1 MRLKVMTLNIWGYNG
16 DWGRRRKLIVE
27 LLRREQPD
35 VVGLQEVCDW
45 RQFNDD
51 GDHQLH
57 QLARLAGYPFTH
69 FQPAYRRPD
78 KSLGQGILSHYPI
91 VAIARLPF
99 PRDLTDPKDTED
111 RVAVWAQVAM
121 PDGIVEIAVTHLSLS
136 LTARERS
143 VRRLVDWLWRQS
155 DAPKILMGDLNDAPH
170 SPTLRFLLAEA
181 TPPFADAWALAHPD
195 EHGFTFPSHA
205 PQHRIDYVLF
215 TPPDAF
221 VVDDI
226 RLVGDTPDAD
236 GIYPSDHLGIVATLQ
251 VEARRANGR

>member
-1 MRLKVMTLNIWGYNG
+1 
-16 DWGRRRKLIVE
+16 
-27 LLRREQPD
+27 
-35 VVGLQEVCDW
+35 
-45 RQFNDD
+45 
-51 GDHQLH
+51 
-57 QLARLAGYPFTH
+57 
-69 FQPAYRRPD
+69 
-78 KSLGQGILSHYPI
+78 LSHHPI

-121 PDGIVEIAVTHLSLS
+121 SDSIVEIAVTHLSLS

>member
-16 DWGRRRKLIVE
+16 NWERRRGLIVE
-27 LLRREQPD
+27 LLQREQPD

-45 RQFNDD
+45 RRFNAE

-57 QLARLAGYPFTH
+57 QLARLASYPFAH

-78 KSLGQGILSHYPI
+78 KMLGQGILSHHPF
-91 VAIARLPF
+91 VAVACLPF
-99 PRDLTDPKDTED
+99 PQDPNDPKDTED
-111 RVAVWAQVAM
+111 RVAVWTQVAM
-121 PDGIVEIAVTHLSLS
+121 PDGVVEIAVTHLSLS
-136 LTARERS
+136 PMVRGRS
-143 VRRLVDWLWRQS
+143 ARRLVDWLWRQS
-155 DAPKILMGDLNDAPH
+155 DAPKILIGDLNDVPN
-170 SPTLRFLLAEA
+170 SPTLRFLLCEA

-221 VVDDI
+221 TVDDI
-226 RLVGDTPDAD
+226 RLIGDTPDANQT
-236 GIYPSDHLGIVATLQ
+236 YPSDHLGIIASLRLTIS
-251 VEARRANGR
+251 